1 MMRDASKNR
10 QSAAALRHR
19 EKMRGATKEGKA
31 EAAAAK
37 KQAKQDKKDREAA
50 MHAEEEAKRAK
61 KERIAAKRGQRQH
74 ERGRNG
80 EHDLLVPQSAA
91 SA

>member
-1 MMRDASKNR
+1 
-10 QSAAALRHR
+10 
-19 EKMRGATKEGKA
+19 MRGATKEGKA

-61 KERIAAKRGQRQH
+61 KERIAAKTRDFH
-74 ERGRNG
+74 FLAVMTTSSSLS
-80 EHDLLVPQSAA
+80 H
-91 SA
+91 